1 MAAAELRVQVP
12 PYLQVM
18 REHVVKYLSTNT
30 PGEAR
35 ASTSRTFINLNF
47 PLPQRD
53 EILVNEMKKE
63 SDR

>member
-1 MAAAELRVQVP
+1 MWRRASRPAELRVQVS

-35 ASTSRTFINLNF
+35 ASTSHTFINLKFF
-47 PLPQRD
+47 PAAT
-53 EILVNEMKKE
+53 
-63 SDR
+63 